1 MCYKFRSSFTLAFLD
16 VVFATAKIFIFM
28 NNSNFSILV
37 CDDSSIARKQ
47 VVRCLGNCLS
57 ADIQQ
62 ATNGREALALL
73 REQNFD
79 LLCLDLT
86 MPELDGVAV
95 LETIKAEKIECFVIV
110 ISADIQAQMK
120 QKVASLGAIDFIDK
134 PIDIVRLKATLHKF
148 GIH

>member
-28 NNSNFSILV
+28 NNPNFSILV

-62 ATNGREALALL
+62 ATNGQEALALL

>member
-1 MCYKFRSSFTLAFLD
+1 MDAD
-16 VVFATAKIFIFM
+16 V
-28 NNSNFSILV
+28 
-37 CDDSSIARKQ
+37 
-47 VVRCLGNCLS
+47 
-57 ADIQQ
+57 QQ

-110 ISADIQAQMK
+110 ISADIQAEMK
-120 QKVASLGAIDFIDK
+120 QRVVKLGAIDFIDK
-134 PIDIVRLKATLHKF
+134 PIDLVRLKATLHKF

>member
-28 NNSNFSILV
+28 NNPNFSILV

-86 MPELDGVAV
+86 MPELGGVAV

-120 QKVASLGAIDFIDK
+120 QKVVSLGAIDFIDK

>member
-1 MCYKFRSSFTLAFLD
+1 
-16 VVFATAKIFIFM
+16 M
-28 NNSNFSILV
+28 NNPNFSVLV
-37 CDDSSIARKQ
+37 CDDSNIARKQ
-47 VVRCLGNCLS
+47 VVRCLGDCLD

-86 MPELDGVAV
+86 MPEIDGVAV

-110 ISADIQAQMK
+110 ISADIQVEMK
-120 QKVASLGAIDFIDK
+120 QRVVKLGAIDFIDK
-134 PIDIVRLKATLHKF
+134 PIDLVRLKATLHKF

>member
-1 MCYKFRSSFTLAFLD
+1 
-16 VVFATAKIFIFM
+16 M
-28 NNSNFSILV
+28 NNPNFSVLV
-37 CDDSSIARKQ
+37 CDDSNIARKQ
-47 VVRCLGNCLS
+47 VVRCLGDCLD

-86 MPELDGVAV
+86 MPEVDGVAV
-95 LETIKAEKIECFVIV
+95 LEMIKAEKIECFVIV
-110 ISADIQAQMK
+110 ISADIQAEMK
-120 QKVASLGAIDFIDK
+120 QRVVKLGAIDFIDK
-134 PIDIVRLKATLHKF
+134 PIDLVRLKATLHKF